1 MLIMPRIHRRP
12 IERLKSSRSLS
23 VHRTER
29 SRPVDQHQQP
39 PTQERRLVKERRKRN
54 VPVPVERRRNDRRL
68 ARQRAKPEL
77 RAMLENSGQDSG
89 SREGRF
95 INEKV

>member
-29 SRPVDQHQQP
+29 SRPVGKEDRP
-39 PTQERRLVKERRKRN
+39 PVQERRLVKERRKRN
-54 VPVPVERRRNDRRL
+54 VPVPVERRRTDRRL
-68 ARQRAKPEL
+68 ARLRTKPEL
-77 RAMLENSGQDSG
+77 RAMLENSGQESD

>member
-29 SRPVDQHQQP
+29 SRPVDQHQP
-39 PTQERRLVKERRKRN
+39 PPAQERRLVRERRKRN
-54 VPVPVERRRNDRRL
+54 VPVPVERRRADRRL
-68 ARQRAKPEL
+68 RRQQTKPEV
-77 RAMLENSGQDSG
+77 RAMLENSGQSMG
-89 SREGRF
+89 EREGRF

>member
-29 SRPVDQHQQP
+29 SRPVDQHERP
-39 PTQERRLVKERRKRN
+39 PVQERRLVKERRKKS

-68 ARQRAKPEL
+68 ARQRAKPEV
-77 RAMLENSGQDSG
+77 RALLENSGQETG